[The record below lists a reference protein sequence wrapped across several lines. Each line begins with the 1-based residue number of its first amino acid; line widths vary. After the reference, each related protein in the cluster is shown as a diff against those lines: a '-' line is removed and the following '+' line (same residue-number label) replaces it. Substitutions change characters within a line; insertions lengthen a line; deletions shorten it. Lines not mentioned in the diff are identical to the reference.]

1 MLNTQYVPVLCSFFF
16 FGKIHT
22 IVVDNLTLIE
32 IIIVFF
38 GVVNIYDNGVVDD
51 TEVFTIFYIRIFY
64 VKCRFK
70 I

>member
-1 MLNTQYVPVLCSFFF
+1 MYLFFVLFF
-16 FGKIHT
+16 FGKIHK

-51 TEVFTIFYIRIFY
+51 TEVFTIFTLEFSM
-64 VKCRFK
+64 
-70 I
+70 